1 MQYQQNSQGVDYN
14 MLMWNNYMGHHHSY
28 LTLDGKYD
36 TDKLARQII
45 DAAEIEC
52 ITDGE
57 YV

>member
-1 MQYQQNSQGVDYN
+1 
-14 MLMWNNYMGHHHSY
+14 MWNKYMSHHHSD
-28 LTLDGKYD
+28 LILDGKYD